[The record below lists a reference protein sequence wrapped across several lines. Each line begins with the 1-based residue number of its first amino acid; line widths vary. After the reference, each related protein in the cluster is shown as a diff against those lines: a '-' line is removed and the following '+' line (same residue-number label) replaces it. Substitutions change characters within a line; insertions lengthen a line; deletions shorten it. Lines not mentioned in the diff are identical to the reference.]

1 MSMTDPISDFLSRI
15 RNGIQSRK
23 SSIDCPRSTLK
34 LRIAEILREEGF
46 LDSVVSEEPG
56 VGLQGRHQQGGQAQ
70 QGTISLTLRYDNAN
84 HSAITGL
91 KRVSRPGQRHYVG
104 ARALPKVRN
113 GLGIA
118 IVSTSRGV
126 MTDRKAR
133 ELGVGGEVLCEVW

>member
-1 MSMTDPISDFLSRI
+1 MSMTDPIADFLSRI

-23 SSIDCPRSTLK
+23 LTIDCPRSRLK
-34 LRIAEILREEGF
+34 LAIAEILREEGF
-46 LDSVVSEEPG
+46 LDSVASVDEGP
-56 VGLQGRHQQGGQAQ
+56 QGK
-70 QGTISLTLRYDNAN
+70 ISLGLRYDNSN
-84 HSAITGL
+84 HNAITGL
-91 KRVSRPGQRHYVG
+91 KRASRPGQRKYVAAKG
-104 ARALPKVRN
+104 LPTVRN